1 LGHLDREEEVADDRE
16 EQAADDRIFR
26 FSQAAYDAVT
36 RDDYGEEAP
45 GVYGEEAAENAVT
58 RDDYGSGSQ

>member
-45 GVYGEEAAENAVT
+45 GVYGEE
-58 RDDYGSGSQ
+58 